1 MKITVFQLGQLGA
14 NCYIVTDEQTG
25 SCAVVD
31 PGGEGK
37 ELALWLKEQNLT
49 PKYLFLTHYHFDHVG
64 GIDELTEAFPGLPV
78 YLHPAEIGLPVHTG
92 TGFPKWTHNYKE
104 GDTFSMDSL
113 TFRVYSTPGHTP
125 GSVCI
130 AVDDVLLTGDTL
142 FQGSCGRTDFPGGSW
157 EQMMSS
163 LRRLAS
169 LPGDPHVLSGHGPE
183 STLEKERARNPY
195 MKEAL
200 TR

>member
-1 MKITVFQLGQLGA
+1 MKISVFQLGQLGA
-14 NCYIVTDEQTG
+14 NCYIVADENTK

-37 ELALWLKEQNLT
+37 ELANWLKEQGLT

-64 GIDELTEAFPGLPV
+64 GIDGLLQAFPALPV
-78 YLHPAEIGLPVHTG
+78 YLNPKDVGLPVHPG
-92 TGFPKWTHNYKE
+92 TQAPVWTHHYHE
-104 GDTFSMDSL
+104 GDELVMDGL
-113 TFRVYSTPGHTP
+113 TFRIYNTPGHTP

-157 EQMMSS
+157 DQMMAS
-163 LRRLAS
+163 LRRLAG
-169 LPGDPHVLSGHGPE
+169 LPGNPHVLSGHGPA
-183 STLEKERARNPY
+183 STLDMERARNPY